1 MWKLSPLPIIYL
13 SIMQDAEI
21 FEEVLTHRI
30 RLDAIVASNEAAQL
44 TLNTYDPDPISAT
57 TAVLAQLEAQTAAQ
71 EEYNRLREESARGTN
86 HEDLA
91 NWIRDRRAASSALE
105 SENGRIAAG
114 MDKDILLRIKVLNA
128 EVAETRGSKPP
139 MGPPNNAQDM
149 LQWLKERIAE
159 ATTKQTELLKAIEDA
174 DVKEHNQSVRDILK
188 MRLKLQDD
196 LIAIRTR
203 AAAALKKLA
212 LGAQATELK
221 TVEVI
226 YQTTYARNVYL
237 KRDIHAEYSAL
248 ADEVSLLRRY
258 PPNKIKA
265 PPRNSASA
273 SANAASG
280 SSSGFPKTIKKPS
293 FPSLSSSMGSGSL
306 ARQPLPTLNKT
317 TGNGASSSQRKIVG
331 ASTKPKAT
339 SRARADSLSSLS
351 SAGTDTDMDTDTDD
365 AGGMGRGKGKGK
377 DAGKRRAD
385 DTGMSWS
392 PSKRPRREA
401 AVAANAALTRKSSS
415 PSLASISGKGKAA
428 SQLKSGMGTS
438 TSASSSTAAKG
449 KGKGTARIPSPPAP
463 FADWGDFFQSD
474 DGLMDVAAAEAR
486 INAGRDPR
494 EDLKR
499 FRASYGSVVVMRPPC
514 GICIKYDLPC
524 LYVDPTQNPF
534 SDGRPPRCI
543 ICQEW
548 KYHCNP
554 RHGDTKANVKIHAH
568 TEAIAEYHN
577 VAIAAG
583 ERPGIWIGSGVADL
597 KHTGNAKASV
607 RKRGERDDE

>member
-1 MWKLSPLPIIYL
+1 
-13 SIMQDAEI
+13 MQDAKV
-21 FEEVLTHRI
+21 FEEVLRHRI

-44 TLNTYDPDPISAT
+44 TLNTYDPNPISAT
-57 TAVLAQLEAQTAAQ
+57 TAVLAQLEAQTASQ
-71 EEYNRLREESARGTN
+71 EARLLVEYNRLREESARGTT
-86 HEDLA
+86 HEDLT

-149 LQWLKERIAE
+149 LQWLKEHIAE
-159 ATTKQTELLKAIEDA
+159 ATTRQTELLKAIEDA

-237 KRDIHAEYSAL
+237 KRDIQAEYRAL
-248 ADEVSLLRRY
+248 ADEVSLLRNN
-258 PPNKIKA
+258 PPKKIKA

-280 SSSGFPKTIKKPS
+280 SSSSSGFPKTIKKPS
-293 FPSLSSSMGSGSL
+293 FTRAAGSAGSGSPQRKVVGV
-306 ARQPLPTLNKT
+306 A
-317 TGNGASSSQRKIVG
+317 ASS
-331 ASTKPKAT
+331 KPKAT
-339 SRARADSLSSLS
+339 VASTRRTRADSLSSLS
-351 SAGTDTDMDTDTDD
+351 SAGTGTGTDTDSEMDTDTDAYD
-365 AGGMGRGKGKGK
+365 GRGVGAGAGKGK

-385 DTGMSWS
+385 DAGMFLS

-428 SQLKSGMGTS
+428 A
-438 TSASSSTAAKG
+438 ASSSQRKGASTSTGAKDKDKG
-449 KGKGTARIPSPPAP
+449 KGKAAAATARIPTPPAP

-486 INAGRDPR
+486 VSAGRDPR

-583 ERPGIWIGSGVADL
+583 ERPGIWMGPGVADL
-597 KHTGNAKASV
+597 KHTGNGKASV
-607 RKRGERDDE
+607 RKRERDDE